1 MPSKYKA
8 RFVFL
13 TTLMILTMM
22 IVPIAPQALSS
33 SDDALKHF
41 SGVVGHFFS
50 TRGFSPDI
58 TTQSLDIRVWKST
71 DGGLT
76 FDASVVV
83 AEGSRSVFHDKPWIT
98 VDSSLDSDYEGNV
111 YVSWTRLTFGKG
123 TEYTEIVLSRSTD
136 GGQTWSDPISI
147 SPKFDSL
154 SRLVQGSMPAVGPDG
169 TVYVAYYDSLDDGW
183 LLGDFSLMMVKSTDG
198 GETFSIPV
206 VMATMPEIG
215 YDLPPTF
222 FRAWASMFP
231 MIAVDSIDSDYVYA
245 VFAAY
250 DPIFVEDIYL
260 TRSDDGGETWDSPVL
275 VNDDDTPNSQFFPN
289 IAVTPD
295 GRIHMIWGDR
305 RDDPDN
311 YLYNVYYDSVPFTG
325 PFVDGLGTDELITTV
340 SSDPTIQDIYFMGDY
355 FDLAQTSDDEVF
367 AVWTDMRNDGD
378 QDIYMAG
385 SPDFDNI
392 RINQDAITRLGL
404 SIQNEPTIA
413 VNPEDPTNIVVGAH
427 DYRNR
432 FVEAWYYTSVDGGS
446 TWVEGPLPGVE
457 SIYLTGDPTLAFGLD
472 DTVYFSTI
480 ATELVSM
487 EIEPDSGAIGT
498 SVESTVAGFDPFSE
512 VLIMF
517 DDETIGFVTTDA
529 VGMAEVRFT
538 VSLSEYGAHIIK
550 ATDGNVW
557 VEEPFTMVDDTPIL
571 IDVES
576 GSNLFRGETASIYAK
591 TSLHGQPINATSLSA
606 RIYLPDDSSA
616 NLMIQQ
622 IDDGLYMASYPIPGD
637 APFGTYLVVFDA
649 QIINSTI
656 DATGS
661 ATSGF
666 VISHILT
673 DRLSE
678 MTIFQYLIIIILA
691 LIALVEGIAIFFLS
705 RIRFLVRE

>member
-13 TTLMILTMM
+13 ATLMILTMM

-33 SDDALKHF
+33 SDDVFKHF
-41 SGVVGHFFS
+41 SGVVGHYFS
-50 TRGFSPDI
+50 TKGFEPYLS
-58 TTQSLDIRVWKST
+58 TQSLDIRVWKST

-76 FDASVVV
+76 FDESVVV
-83 AEGSRSVFHDKPWIT
+83 AEGSRSVFHDKPLIA
-98 VDSSLDSDYEGNV
+98 VDSSVDSDYEGNV
-111 YVSWTRLTFGKG
+111 YVSWTRFTFGKG

-147 SPKFDSL
+147 SPEFDSL
-154 SRLVQGSMPAVGPDG
+154 VRLVQGSMPAVGPDG

-183 LLGDFSLMMVKSTDG
+183 LLGDFSPMIAKSTDG
-198 GETFSIPV
+198 GETFSSPV
-206 VMATMPEIG
+206 AITTMPEIDF
-215 YDLPPTF
+215 DLPPTV
-222 FRAWASMFP
+222 FRAWGSMLP
-231 MIAVDSIDSDYVYA
+231 MIAVDPLDSDYVYV
-245 VFAAY
+245 VFTAY
-250 DPIFVEDIYL
+250 DPIYAEDIYL
-260 TRSDDGGETWDSPVL
+260 SRSDDGGDTWDLPIR
-275 VNDDDTPNSQFFPN
+275 VNDDDTSNSQFFPS

-295 GRIHMIWGDR
+295 RTIHIIWGDR

-311 YLYNVYYDSVPFTG
+311 YLHNIYHDSVPFEG
-325 PFVDGLGTDELITTV
+325 PFDPELGTDELI
-340 SSDPTIQDIYFMGDY
+340 SSMPSDPTIQDSYHMGDY
-355 FDLAQTSDDEVF
+355 FDLAPTSTDEVF

-392 RINQDAITRLGL
+392 RVNQDATTTLGF
-404 SIQNEPTIA
+404 SMQNGPTIA
-413 VNPEDPTNIVVGAH
+413 INPLDPSNIVVGAH

-432 FVEAWYYTSVDGGS
+432 FVEVWYYTSVDGGS

-457 SIYLTGDPTLAFGLD
+457 SIYLTGDPALAFGLD
-472 DTVYFSTI
+472 DAVYFSTI

-487 EIEPDSGAIGT
+487 EIEPSSGAIGT
-498 SVESTVAGFDPFSE
+498 NVEGTVTGFNPFSK

-517 DDETIGFVTTDA
+517 DDETIGFVITDA
-529 VGMAEVRFT
+529 IGMAEVRFT
-538 VSLSEYGAHIIK
+538 APLSQYGVHIIK

-557 VEEPFTMVDDTPIL
+557 VEESFTIVDDTPIL

-576 GSNLFRGETASIYAK
+576 GSNLFRRETASIYAK

-606 RIYLPDDSSA
+606 RIYLPDGSSA

-622 IDDGLYMASYPIPGD
+622 IDDGLYVASYPIPRD

-649 QIINSTI
+649 QIVNSTI
-656 DATGS
+656 DTTGS
-661 ATSGF
+661 STSGF
-666 VISHILT
+666 VVSRTLT

-691 LIALVEGIAIFFLS
+691 FIALVEGIAIFFLS